1 MTRSAASTTTFRW
14 LAAPLVAAVFVAG
27 VWVAG
32 GVITDSFKAAMALT
46 AAWFALAGAACVAVA
61 VRRRALR
68 LPVLTGFCA
77 TAAAVGAFLAWT
89 TLRDQVVHEQ
99 VVVGAPASALGAA
112 AADGSRNVELARGS
126 FESIEHGSRGNAA
139 IVRLPGGAR
148 RLTLTSFS
156 TSPGPD
162 LRVRLVPGDGSNGA
176 VEGARDLGALKGNKG
191 NQQYVLPAGA
201 DLSRYRSV
209 VIWCRAFSAAF
220 ARARLA
226 PA

>member
-1 MTRSAASTTTFRW
+1 MTHTAVPTLLRW
-14 LAAPLVAAVFVAG
+14 LAAPVVAAVFVAG
-27 VWVAG
+27 VWVTG
-32 GVITDSFKAAMALT
+32 GVITDNFKAAMALT
-46 AAWFALAGAACVAVA
+46 AAWFALAGAACVVI
-61 VRRRALR
+61 ALRQRSVR
-68 LPVLTGFCA
+68 LPVLTGFGA

-112 AADGSRNVELARGS
+112 AADGTRNVELARGS
-126 FESIEHGSRGNAA
+126 FESIEHGSHGNAA

-148 RLTLTSFS
+148 RLTLTHFS

-162 LRVRLVPGDGSNGA
+162 LRVRLVPGGGSDGA
-176 VEGARDLGALKGNKG
+176 VAGARDLGALKGNKG
-191 NQQYVLPAGA
+191 DQQYVLPASA

>member
-1 MTRSAASTTTFRW
+1 
-14 LAAPLVAAVFVAG
+14 
-27 VWVAG
+27 
-32 GVITDSFKAAMALT
+32 VITDSFKTAMALT
-46 AAWFALAGAACVAVA
+46 AAWFALAGAACVAIA

-68 LPVLTGFCA
+68 APVLTGFCA

-89 TLRDQVVHEQ
+89 TLRDHVVHEQ
-99 VVVGAPASALGAA
+99 VVVGTPASGLGTT

-139 IVRLPGGAR
+139 IVRLVGGAR

-176 VEGARDLGALKGNKG
+176 VDGARDLGALKGNKG